1 MTAALDRLISAQA
14 TYWEKKKFHMEE
26 PEKVNKLPFITIS
39 REYGC
44 YGYQVALK
52 LAEILNTE
60 YKPEPLWAAYDRKL
74 LEKLMIDTGLSSSLI
89 DTLTGKARNK
99 LTDLIQTSF
108 SSFPPQVA
116 VHKKLVETILML
128 AMNGNAIIVGRG
140 GNMVTKARKVEGG
153 FHVRLVASLD
163 KRAEKIAGVMN
174 ITKLEAT
181 KVIKEK
187 TKLREEYMKEFF
199 KMDISDPHHYDLI
212 INDGTF
218 NVEHSA
224 LMIIQGMKFRGL
236 LEQ

>member
-1 MTAALDRLISAQA
+1 
-14 TYWEKKKFHMEE
+14 
-26 PEKVNKLPFITIS
+26 
-39 REYGC
+39 
-44 YGYQVALK
+44 
-52 LAEILNTE
+52 
-60 YKPEPLWAAYDRKL
+60 
-74 LEKLMIDTGLSSSLI
+74 MIDTGLSSSLI